1 MVDKEPEIYP
11 LQFKENGMK
20 RVEGKVAEK
29 GIESRLGV
37 GRLTAS
43 SNS

>member
-1 MVDKEPEIYP
+1 MVDKGPEIYP

-29 GIESRLGV
+29 GIGSRW
-37 GRLTAS
+37 GREGGF
-43 SNS
+43 NNEFE